1 MIGAGLRDGNKSF
14 FQGKPH
20 VSVKSGSCSVAV
32 GANALKTG
40 VIAALIDSAPFGDG
54 GLNARGIGTE
64 NDFRS
69 AVNVTVGYEATG
81 AELSLSAET
90 VDGYHDTRVLNPL
103 WLGRVRF
110 CDGGKG

>member
-1 MIGAGLRDGNKSF
+1 MAI
-14 FQGKPH
+14 
-20 VSVKSGSCSVAV
+20 

-40 VIAALIDSAPFGDG
+40 VIAALINSAPFGDG

-90 VDGYHDTRVLNPL
+90 VDRYNDTRVLDPL

>member
-1 MIGAGLRDGNKSF
+1 MAM
-14 FQGKPH
+14 
-20 VSVKSGSCSVAV
+20 

-64 NDFRS
+64 SDFRS
-69 AVNVTVGYEATG
+69 AVNMTVGYEATG

-90 VDGYHDTRVLNPL
+90 VDGYNDTRVLDPL
-103 WLGRVRF
+103 WLGCVSF
-110 CDGGKG
+110 CDGRKG